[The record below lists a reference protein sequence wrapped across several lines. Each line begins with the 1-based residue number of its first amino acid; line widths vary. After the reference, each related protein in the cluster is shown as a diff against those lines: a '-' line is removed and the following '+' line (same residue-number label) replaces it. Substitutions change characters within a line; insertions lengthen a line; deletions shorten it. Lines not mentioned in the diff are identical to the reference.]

1 MDWIKFSVDYG
12 VIGIL
17 LFLSFLTV
25 GVAIERYMY
34 LKRVNLKVYKS
45 KQEIEIDLTK
55 GLFIIAS
62 VASNA
67 PYIGLLGTVLGI
79 MLTFY
84 TIGQEGLVD
93 TKKVMVGLALALKAT
108 ALGLLVAITSSVLY
122 NYLLRK
128 IKEKISLWEM
138 ENGG

>member
-93 TKKVMVGLALALKAT
+93 TKRLWWALPWLSR
-108 ALGLLVAITSSVLY
+108 LP
-122 NYLLRK
+122 
-128 IKEKISLWEM
+128 LW
-138 ENGG
+138 GFW